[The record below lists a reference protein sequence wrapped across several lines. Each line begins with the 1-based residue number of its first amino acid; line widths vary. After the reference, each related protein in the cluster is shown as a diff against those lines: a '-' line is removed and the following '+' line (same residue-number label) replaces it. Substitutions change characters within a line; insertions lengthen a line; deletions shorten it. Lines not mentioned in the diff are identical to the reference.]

1 MSLSNKKGVWS
12 YFLVLALT
20 YWICQNYTIKSK
32 GFKQKEVALLFPP
45 SIIQLM
51 DYGFF
56 FFLISNYK
64 YDIILTFDIDF
75 IILSY

>member
-1 MSLSNKKGVWS
+1 MSLSNKKGVWI

-20 YWICQNYTIKSK
+20 YRICQNYTIKSK

-45 SIIQLM
+45 STIQLM
-51 DYGFF
+51 DYDFF
-56 FFLISNYK
+56 FIYISNYK
-64 YDIILTFDIDF
+64 YDLILTFDIDS